1 MKTFITFI
9 LSDMMIQRIGETECD
24 PAVLITEHSVS
35 THESQTHRITRLWRD
50 DISYKTSD
58 TK

>member
-24 PAVLITEHSVS
+24 PAVLITEHSDS
-35 THESQTHRITRLWRD
+35 RE
-50 DISYKTSD
+50 SD
-58 TK
+58 TQDHETLA